1 MSLRVLGCSGA
12 IAAGCRTTAFLLDEH
27 VLIDAGT
34 GIGDL
39 SLEVLS
45 HIDHVL
51 LSHSHL
57 DHVLGVPLLADATLR
72 QRRAQGR
79 GPITVHALPATLAAL
94 QAHVLNDVIWPDF
107 TRLPSPQEPAL
118 RLAPLAIGQELHL
131 AGRTLRVLPAAH
143 TVPACGFAILGLA
156 GARWTVYT
164 ADTGPNPAL
173 WAQLDALTVAQLI
186 IEVAFG
192 DDEAALAARAGHH
205 CPQSLAQELD
215 HRPPGAFPIWLTHL
229 KPGEHEAI
237 TSQLAARLP
246 EHQARLLVAG
256 QTLALDGGR

>member
-45 HIDHVL
+45 GIDHVL

-79 GPITVHALPATLAAL
+79 GPIVVHALPATLQAL

-107 TRLPSPQEPAL
+107 TRLPSAEQPAL
-118 RLAPLAIGQELHL
+118 RFEPLAVGDRLQL
-131 AGRTLRVLPAAH
+131 AGRDLQVLPAAH
-143 TVPACGFAILGLA
+143 TVPGCGYAIRDRHA
-156 GARWTVYT
+156 ERWTVFSG
-164 ADTGPNPAL
+164 DTGPNPLL
-173 WAQLDALTVAQLI
+173 WEHLASLPLAQLI

-205 CPQSLAQELD
+205 CPQSLAAELA
-215 HRPPGAFPIWLTHL
+215 HVSPNGFPIWLTHL

-237 TSQLAARLP
+237 TAQLAAHLP
-246 EHQARLLVAG
+246 AHRPQLLHTG
-256 QTLALDGGR
+256 QTLALDNAP